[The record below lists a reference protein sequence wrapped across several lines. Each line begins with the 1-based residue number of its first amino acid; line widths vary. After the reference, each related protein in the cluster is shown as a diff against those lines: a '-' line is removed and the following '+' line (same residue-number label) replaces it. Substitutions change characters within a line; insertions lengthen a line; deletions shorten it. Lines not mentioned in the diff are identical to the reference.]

1 MNAKRLILYLDF
13 NEKEDEYS
21 RRRDMESERRWK
33 GEKEEICE
41 GDGGFSISDIDRMS
55 WLERETREC
64 NYKIT
69 KDGRV

>member
-1 MNAKRLILYLDF
+1 
-13 NEKEDEYS
+13 
-21 RRRDMESERRWK
+21 MESERRWK

-41 GDGGFSISDIDRMS
+41 GDGGFSISVIDRMS